1 MKMTGARIVIE
12 CLVEQGVDVVFGYP
26 GGTILNI
33 YDELYKNA
41 NRVRNILTAHEQGA
55 AHAADGYARAS
66 GKVGVVLATSGPGC
80 TNLVTGI
87 ATAYMDSVPM
97 VAITCNVATSLLGK
111 DSFQEVDITGIT
123 MSITKHNYIVR
134 DVTRLA
140 DTVREAFDIARSGR
154 PGPVLIDI
162 PKDVTAQLAEW
173 SPRKLDESGNPVL
186 SAAASR
192 SIAKIAVPSAD
203 DLDRIAALLS
213 ASARPLFYVGGG
225 VVISNA
231 TEELKLLA
239 ERLNAPVSVSLMG
252 KTAFPA
258 RHPLSAG
265 MIGMHGTKASNA
277 ATAQCD
283 VLVAIGARFS
293 DRVISDPARFASES
307 SIVQIDIDPA
317 EINKNVRTAACLT
330 GDIKGI
336 LSALAERVTPRARD
350 KWNER
355 VDEWKAHV
363 PAMYSKKTRLH
374 PKFVLETVHAAVGDD
389 AIITT
394 EVGQHQMWVAQ
405 FYPFVKP
412 RTFLTSGGLGTMGY
426 GTGAAMGAQVA
437 FPERR
442 VVHIAGDG
450 SFRMNLNE
458 LATISHYNLP
468 VIIIIANN
476 GTLGMVRQWQKL
488 FYEKRYSATTL
499 DRPPDFVKLA
509 DAFSVRG
516 YRASSEA
523 EFADA
528 FAKAVSERTPAL
540 IDCLMDIDEMV
551 FPMVPAGKPI
561 DELLLDAQL

>member
-12 CLVEQGVDVVFGYP
+12 CLAEEGVNTVFGYP

-33 YDELYKNA
+33 YDELYKNSD
-41 NRVRNILTAHEQGA
+41 RIRHILTAHEQGA

-97 VAITCNVATSLLGK
+97 VAITCNVATHLLGK

-134 DVTRLA
+134 DIARLA

-162 PKDVTAQLAEW
+162 PKDVTAALAEW
-173 SPRKLDESGNPVL
+173 TPRALDAAGKPVL
-186 SAAASR
+186 SAAAARSR
-192 SIAKIAVPSAD
+192 AKVPFPSEAD
-203 DLDRIAALLS
+203 YDRVAALIS
-213 ASARPLFYVGGG
+213 KAERPFFYVGGG
-225 VVISNA
+225 VVISEA
-231 TEELKLLA
+231 SAELTSLA
-239 ERLNAPVSVSLMG
+239 EKLNAPVSVSLMG
-252 KTAFPA
+252 KSAFPT
-258 RHPLSAG
+258 RHPLCTG
-265 MIGMHGTKASNA
+265 MIGMHGTKASNTA
-277 ATAQCD
+277 AARCD
-283 VLVAIGARFS
+283 LLVAIGARFS
-293 DRVISDPARFASES
+293 DRVISDPSRFAKES
-307 SIVQIDIDPA
+307 AILQIDIDPA
-317 EINKNVRTAACLT
+317 EINKNIRTADCLN
-330 GDIKGI
+330 GNIKDI
-336 LSALAERVTPRARD
+336 LSVLATKVVARKRD
-350 KWNER
+350 KWNES

-363 PAMYSKKTRLH
+363 PTMYSKKTKLH
-374 PKFVLETVHAAVGDD
+374 PKFVLETVHAKVGDD

-394 EVGQHQMWVAQ
+394 EVGQHQMWAAQ
-405 FYPFVKP
+405 FYPFAKP

-437 FPERR
+437 MPDRY
-442 VVHIAGDG
+442 VVHFAGDG

-458 LATISHYNLP
+458 LATISHYNIP
-468 VIIIIANN
+468 VIILVVNN

-488 FYEKRYSATTL
+488 FYDKRYSSTTL

-509 DAFSVRG
+509 DAFSIRG
-516 YRASSEA
+516 FRAMTEV
-523 EFADA
+523 EFTEA

-540 IDCLMDIDEMV
+540 IDCHMDIDEMV
-551 FPMVPAGKPI
+551 LPMVPAGKPI
-561 DELLLDAQL
+561 DELLLDA